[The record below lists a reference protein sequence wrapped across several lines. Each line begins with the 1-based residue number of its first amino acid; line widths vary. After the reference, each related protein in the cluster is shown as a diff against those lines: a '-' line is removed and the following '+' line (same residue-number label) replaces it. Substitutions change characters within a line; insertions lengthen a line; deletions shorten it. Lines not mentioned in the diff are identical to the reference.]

1 MRESVIEAFI
11 CWMRVGK
18 DLCAAMHAL
27 LAFREHCELIAE
39 SCGEAAPAAP
49 ATIESTVASE
59 SVSLPGALPPPPP
72 DPVEKLYAE
81 LVAKIREYRPKDD
94 LAPLEKAFR
103 FALKY
108 HQGQSRDSGEPYMM
122 HPLMVS
128 HILADMRMDV
138 VAMETGLLH
147 DVVEDTS
154 VTVDQVRK
162 EFGEDVA
169 RCVDGVTKLSKLDFY
184 SAEDRQAESFRKMLL
199 AMVEDIRVILVK
211 LADRMHNMRTLGYLS
226 PERRE
231 RIARETIE
239 IYAPIAHRLG
249 MGKIR
254 GELEDLA
261 LQHLEPDAYQEILRS
276 IESRRHSNEEFLAEI
291 QQEVETEL
299 RHEAIPARIDGR
311 LKRPYSVFQKIRRQK
326 ITVDQVYDLMA
337 LRIVTDSVK
346 NCYAALGVIHNKWR
360 PIPGRI
366 KDFIAIPRPN
376 LYQSLHT
383 SVVGPH
389 GQTFEVQIRTE
400 EMHRIAEEG
409 IAAHWKY
416 KEGRKGPAAD
426 DQRIAWL
433 RHLVEWQRDV
443 QDPGEFM
450 STLKVDLYPEEVYTF
465 TPRGKVLVLPR
476 DATPIDFAYA
486 IHSDVGH
493 TCIGAKV
500 NGRIVPLRSTLRN
513 GDIVEIMTQ
522 AGHEPSKD
530 WLAFVKTSRARNK
543 IKHVINASERLK
555 AIEIGQKYLEKEARR
570 LGVQLGKVS
579 RSALESVASE
589 YGYSKMEDLYAALGY
604 GRFSARQILSKVA
617 PGEVK
622 EEPEEKPQAELNYAG
637 SPAAPP
643 MPGRPREGDGVV
655 KVRGMDDLLVY
666 RAKCCNPIR
675 GEAIVGYVTRGKG
688 VAVHSR
694 MCPNVQ
700 NLMYD
705 VERKI
710 EVEWARAAEDPFP
723 VRIVLH
729 TDDRPGMLMQLTSV
743 LADENAN
750 IRSLEAKT
758 EIDHDGGIVEM
769 TVDVRDKKQL
779 EKLVAAMRRISGVRD
794 VERQFN

>member
-1 MRESVIEAFI
+1 VS
-11 CWMRVGK
+11 
-18 DLCAAMHAL
+18 
-27 LAFREHCELIAE
+27 AE
-39 SCGEAAPAAP
+39 PSYP
-49 ATIESTVASE
+49 V
-59 SVSLPGALPPPPP
+59 
-72 DPVEKLYAE
+72 DPVLQLYRE
-81 LVAKIREYRPKDD
+81 LEAKIREYRPKDD
-94 LAPLEKAFR
+94 LTALQKAFG
-103 FALKY
+103 FASKY
-108 HQGQSRDSGEPYMM
+108 HEGQTRDSGEPYMV
-122 HPLMVS
+122 HPVMVA
-128 HILADMRMDV
+128 HILADMRMDS
-138 VAMETGLLH
+138 VAMQTGLLH

-162 EFGEDVA
+162 EFGEEVA
-169 RCVDGVTKLSKLDFY
+169 RCVDGVTKLSKLDFF
-184 SAEDRQAESFRKMLL
+184 SAEERQAESFRKMLL
-199 AMVEDIRVILVK
+199 AMVEDIRVIMVK

-261 LQHLEPDAYQEILRS
+261 FQHLEPDAYKEIVVE
-276 IESRRHSNEEFLAEI
+276 IESRRHSNEEFLSEI
-291 QQEVETEL
+291 RQTVEDEL
-299 RHEAIPARIDGR
+299 RREGIPARIDGR
-311 LKRPYSVFQKIRRQK
+311 LKRPYSVFQKLRRQK

-337 LRIVTDSVK
+337 LRIITDSVK

-426 DQRIAWL
+426 DQRIVWL

-450 STLKVDLYPEEVYTF
+450 STLKVDLYPEEAYTF
-465 TPRGKVLVLPR
+465 TPRGKVIVLPR

-486 IHSDVGH
+486 IHSDVGN
-493 TCIGAKV
+493 TCVGAKV
-500 NGRIVPLRSTLRN
+500 NGRIVPLRSALRN

-522 AGHEPSKD
+522 PGHQPSKD

-543 IKHVINASERLK
+543 IKHVINASERVK
-555 AIEIGQKYLEKEARR
+555 AIEIGEKYLDKEARR
-570 LGVQLGKVS
+570 LGVQLSKVS
-579 RSALESVASE
+579 KGDMERVASD
-589 YGYSKMEDLYAALGY
+589 YGYGKMEDLYAGLGY
-604 GRFSARQILSKVA
+604 GKFSARQVLSKLA
-617 PGEVK
+617 PDQVK
-622 EEPEEKPQAELNYAG
+622 EEPVETKAAT
-637 SPAAPP
+637 PAPGAPP
-643 MPGRPREGDGVV
+643 DASSAPIPGRPVDGDGVI

-688 VAVHSR
+688 VAVHSK

-700 NLMYD
+700 SLMYD

-710 EVEWARAAEDPFP
+710 EVEWARSTAEAFP
-723 VRIVLH
+723 VRIVVH
-729 TDDRPGMLMQLTSV
+729 TDDRPGMLNQLTSV
-743 LADENAN
+743 FLGENTN

-758 EIDHDGGIVEM
+758 GLDQGGGVVEM
-769 TVDVRDKKQL
+769 TVDVKDKKQL
-779 EKLVAAMRRISGVRD
+779 EKLVTAMRRISGVRD
-794 VERQFN
+794 VERLFN